1 MLKVKINQRLYVSEL
16 VIPKGAEV
24 VSITALI
31 KTKEGEHEEELN
43 CSHAFYED
51 EEGEELIE
59 G

>member
-1 MLKVKINQRLYVSEL
+1 MKINQRLYVSEL